1 MTLHKRHTHGRVFV
15 GDEARELL
23 AIHRRDSHG
32 NDIRMN
38 VPDGFD
44 ASATPSDV
52 TTTVQP
58 MTTQVSVIYVT
69 LPQTFSGSA
78 VYSTMTGSDSP
89 QATNGN
95 IAVFGAQASSSATG
109 SSASPNFFTGVAAT
123 SVAQNTG
130 GQGAV
135 TPAPTAVLGAP
146 VQAGSTAVSS
156 SDDTTQDAGMSGG
169 AKAGVAFG
177 VLFAIALVFGLIFFC
192 WRRKKNPSGHEEIV
206 DEKHT
211 SFVDAKA
218 KSMESRTRTSTE
230 GEKRASMRSTRSAS
244 TAPRLSLRPV
254 TQFLPNLGGNE
265 AANNRNT
272 TDSFLAVGAAANAG
286 NGAAKSAWERKPAG
300 ASANPFGDESAAAAA
315 AAAAAK
321 SRSPSPQANP
331 FDEKNEQAARS
342 GSAASKHTPKSS
354 VGSADGSVSG
364 AAPVAAVAAAAAAA
378 GAPRSAPGPG
388 PAAGA
393 NNVHRVQLDF
403 KPSMEDE
410 LELRSGQ
417 LVRMLHEYDDGWAL
431 CIRMDRSQQGVA
443 PRTCLSKLPVKPR
456 PQGPPPQGGP
466 RNGPGGPQQQQQQRP
481 PMGGPGG
488 GPGMPNGAGPRRP
501 SNPQNAGNNMQQPQV
516 IPGAMYPRPL
526 TPTQGG
532 QPQQQ
537 QQQQQQ
543 RPMQQQQQQQRPQQ
557 QQPQQ
562 QQQQQQQRPQQPQP
576 QSQQP
581 HQAPRSAP
589 SSPPRK
595 PVVPGQAM

>member
-1 MTLHKRHTHGRVFV
+1 MALHKRHTHGRVFV

-32 NDIRMN
+32 NDIKMN

-44 ASATPSDV
+44 SSSSSGDV

-78 VYSTMTGSDSP
+78 VYSTMTGADASQP
-89 QATNGN
+89 TNGN
-95 IAVFGAQASSSATG
+95 IPIFGAQASSSATG
-109 SSASPNFFTGVAAT
+109 SSASPNFFTGAASST
-123 SVAQNTG
+123 GAQNNG
-130 GQGAV
+130 GLAIATQS
-135 TPAPTAVLGAP
+135 PTALVGKP
-146 VQAGSTAVSS
+146 VQASTTAAAS
-156 SDDTTQDAGMSGG
+156 SDDTQDTGMSGG

-218 KSMESRTRTSTE
+218 KSMESRNRTSVD
-230 GEKRASMRSTRSAS
+230 GEKRASLRSTRSAS

-300 ASANPFGDESAAAAA
+300 AAANPFGDESAA

-364 AAPVAAVAAAAAAA
+364 AAQAAAPIAAAAAAA
-378 GAPRSAPGPG
+378 AGGAPRSAPGPAPG
-388 PAAGA
+388 P

-466 RNGPGGPQQQQQQRP
+466 RGGPGPQQQQQQRP
-481 PMGGPGG
+481 PMGPG
-488 GPGMPNGAGPRRP
+488 GPGMQMQNGGPRRP
-501 SNPQNAGNNMQQPQV
+501 SNPQNNNGGNMQQPGV

-532 QPQQQ
+532 QPGP
-537 QQQQQQ
+537 QQQQ
-543 RPMQQQQQQQRPQQ
+543 RPM
-557 QQPQQ
+557 
-562 QQQQQQQRPQQPQP
+562 QQQQQRPQQPQP
-576 QSQQP
+576 QQQQQQRPQQQPQLQQPQQQQQSQQN
-581 HQAPRSAP
+581 QAPRSAP

>member
-1 MTLHKRHTHGRVFV
+1 MALHKRHTHGRVFV

-32 NDIRMN
+32 NDIKMN
-38 VPDGFD
+38 VPDNFD

-52 TTTVQP
+52 VTTVQP

-78 VYSTMTGSDSP
+78 VYSTLTGSDGP
-89 QATNGN
+89 QPTNGN
-95 IAVFGAQASSSATG
+95 IPIFGASAATG
-109 SSASPNFFTGVAAT
+109 SSASPNFFTGAAAT
-123 SVAQNTG
+123 SVAQKTG
-130 GQGAV
+130 GQTMATQG
-135 TPAPTAVLGAP
+135 PTVIAGAP
-146 VQAGSTAVSS
+146 VQASS
-156 SDDTTQDAGMSGG
+156 GAQSDSTTQDAGMSGG

-218 KSMESRTRTSTE
+218 KSIETRTRTSDE
-230 GEKRASMRSTRSAS
+230 GEKRASLRSTRSAS

-286 NGAAKSAWERKPAG
+286 SGAAKSAWERKPSG
-300 ASANPFGDESAAAAA
+300 AANPFGDESAAAAS
-315 AAAAAK
+315 AAAK

-331 FDEKNEQAARS
+331 FDEKAEQQQAARS
-342 GSAASKHTPKSS
+342 ASAASKHTAKSS

-364 AAPVAAVAAAAAAA
+364 AAAAALPAAAAAAG
-378 GAPRSAPGPG
+378 GAPRSAPGPAPG
-388 PAAGA
+388 P

-466 RNGPGGPQQQQQQRP
+466 RPGPGPQQQQQRP
-481 PMGGPGG
+481 PMGPGGPGG
-488 GPGMPNGAGPRRP
+488 PNMQNGPPGPRRP
-501 SNPQNAGNNMQQPQV
+501 SNPQQNNGMQQPGV

-532 QPQQQ
+532 QPQGPP

-543 RPMQQQQQQQRPQQ
+543 RPMQQQQQQQQRPQ

-562 QQQQQQQRPQQPQP
+562 QRPMQQQQQSQQPQ
-576 QSQQP
+576 QQQ
-581 HQAPRSAP
+581 QAPRSAP